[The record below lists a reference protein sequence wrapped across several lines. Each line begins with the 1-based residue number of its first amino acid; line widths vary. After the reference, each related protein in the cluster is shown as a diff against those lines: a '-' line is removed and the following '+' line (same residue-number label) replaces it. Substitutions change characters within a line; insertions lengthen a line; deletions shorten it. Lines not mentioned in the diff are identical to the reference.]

1 MAARERVNEGSL
13 IINTVHGPVE
23 YAEVGG
29 QHDYYPVLLV
39 IHGAGG
45 GYDQG
50 IILSRVLLP
59 NDSLVIA
66 PFTIWFL
73 VYSIT

>member
-1 MAARERVNEGSL
+1 M
-13 IINTVHGPVE
+13 E

-29 QHDYYPVLLV
+29 QHGYDPVLLV

-50 IILSRVLLP
+50 MILSRVLLR
-59 NDSLVIA
+59 NDSQVIA
-66 PFTIWFL
+66 PSRFGFL
-73 VYSIT
+73 RTPIPENASPAAQNS